1 MLGHLL
7 LPEIQDMVRQG
18 DFVGLREALADW
30 QPPDLAELICELPPG
45 DEAVIFRILPREV
58 AAEAFG
64 YLPHE
69 DQEGLVRALGDEKTA
84 ELLDAMAPDD
94 RTAFL
99 EELPGEVTRRLLN
112 LLSPEELSVAK
123 QLLGYP
129 EDSIGRRMTPDYLA
143 IREEWNVNQV
153 LDHVRRYGRHSET
166 LDILYVT
173 NKKGH
178 LLDAVSVRDI
188 LLAAPDTIV
197 ADLMGE
203 EVISLKAIDD
213 QETAVQEFRKYD
225 VVALP
230 VTDTSG
236 VLVGILTVD
245 DVLDVAEEEATE
257 DIQKLG
263 GMEALDEPYMRIG
276 YTDMLRKRAPWLV
289 LLFIAEMG
297 ATSAMARYDEEINGV
312 PALAF
317 FIPLIMSCGGN
328 SGSQA
333 GTLVIRAMALNE
345 INLSDWWRVLKRE
358 ILTSLTFGLLLG
370 SIGFAM
376 VVIWNMMSKGERF
389 GEHGTRLGEVLG
401 LSVLGVV
408 MWGTLVGGMLPFIL
422 KKVNLD
428 PATSSAPFVATLIDV
443 TGVLIFFNVAVLLLS
458 GILL

>member
-1 MLGHLL
+1 VLGHLL
-7 LPEIQDMVRQG
+7 LPEIQEMVRQG
-18 DFVGLREALADW
+18 DFIGLREALDDW
-30 QPPDLAELICELPPG
+30 QPPDLAELIKELPAG

-58 AAEAFG
+58 AAETFG

-69 DQEGLVRALGDEKTA
+69 DQESLVRALGDEKTA
-84 ELLDAMAPDD
+84 ELLDSMPPDD

-99 EELPGEVTRRLLN
+99 EELPGEVTRSLLD

-129 EDSIGRRMTPDYLA
+129 EESIGRRMTPDYLA
-143 IREEWNVNQV
+143 IREEWNITQV

-173 NKKGH
+173 DRRGH
-178 LLDAVSVRDI
+178 LLDAIRVRDI
-188 LLAAPDTIV
+188 LLAPPDSLV
-197 ADLMGE
+197 AELMGN
-203 EVISLKAIDD
+203 EVFSLKATDD

-236 VLVGILTVD
+236 VLVGIITVD

-263 GMEALDEPYMRIG
+263 GMEAFDEPYMRITYG
-276 YTDMLRKRAPWLV
+276 QMLQKRAPWLV

-297 ATSAMARYDEEINGV
+297 ATSAMAKYDAQIESNTV
-312 PALAF
+312 LTF
-317 FIPLIMSCGGN
+317 FVPLIMSCGGN

-345 INLSDWWRVLKRE
+345 INISDWFKVLRRE
-358 ILTSLTFGLLLG
+358 IFTSLTFGLILG
-370 SIGFAM
+370 TIGFLM
-376 VVIWNMMSKGERF
+376 VIIWNALTNGHRF
-389 GEHGTRLGEVLG
+389 GADGVAYALTLG

-408 MWGTLVGGMLPFIL
+408 MWGTLVGGMLPFVL
-422 KKVNLD
+422 KRLKLD

-443 TGVLIFFNVAVLLLS
+443 TGLVIFFKVAMFVVSDL
-458 GILL
+458 GK

>member
-1 MLGHLL
+1 
-7 LPEIQDMVRQG
+7 MVRQG
-18 DFVGLREALADW
+18 DFIGLREALDDW
-30 QPPDLAELICELPPG
+30 QPPDLAELIKELPAG

-58 AAEAFG
+58 AAETFG

-69 DQEGLVRALGDEKTA
+69 DQESLVRALGDEKTA
-84 ELLDAMAPDD
+84 ELLDSMPPDD

-99 EELPGEVTRRLLN
+99 EELPGEVTRSLLD

-129 EDSIGRRMTPDYLA
+129 EESIGRRMTPDYLA
-143 IREEWNVNQV
+143 IREEWNITQV

-173 NKKGH
+173 DRRGH
-178 LLDAVSVRDI
+178 LLDAISVRDI
-188 LLAAPDTIV
+188 LLAPPDSLV
-197 ADLMGE
+197 AELMGN
-203 EVISLKAIDD
+203 EVFSLKATDD

-236 VLVGILTVD
+236 VLVGIITVD

-263 GMEALDEPYMRIG
+263 GMEAFDEPYMRITYG
-276 YTDMLRKRAPWLV
+276 QMLQKRAPWLV

-297 ATSAMARYDEEINGV
+297 ATSAMAKYDAQIESNTV
-312 PALAF
+312 LTF
-317 FIPLIMSCGGN
+317 FVPLIMSCGGN

-345 INLSDWWRVLKRE
+345 INIGDWFKVLRRE
-358 ILTSLTFGLLLG
+358 IFTSLTFGLILG
-370 SIGFAM
+370 LIGFLM
-376 VVIWNMMSKGERF
+376 VIIWNAFTNGHRF
-389 GEHGTRLGEVLG
+389 GDDGVAYALTLG

-408 MWGTLVGGMLPFIL
+408 MWGTLVGGMLPFLL
-422 KKVNLD
+422 KRLGLD

-443 TGVLIFFNVAVLLLS
+443 TGLVIFFKVAMLVVSDL
-458 GILL
+458 GT